1 MREFLQRRD
10 FFSIWFVCA
19 MTIAEIS
26 TGSLMAPLGLCRGLF
41 AIVVGHILGMCVF
54 FLCGHIG
61 SREKLAAIESTTL
74 SYGKV
79 GLYLFS
85 LLNIVQ
91 LIGWTAVIE
100 VIAGSA
106 INSLSSSLWGFNH
119 QTFWSISIGVGIC
132 FWVLL
137 GSQIGIGKLNKIAI
151 VCLLVLVVIFNG
163 AIVSHIRDIP
173 VYKMV
178 GTITFSQSVIL
189 SISMIFSWLPLVSDV
204 TKSSKNGWHG
214 SLYSTIG
221 YFIGSCWMF
230 STGLLA
236 ALITHSYSPFD
247 MALKLKIGLLVL
259 IIVFI
264 SSITGSYIDAHS
276 AGIDFINIFRKF
288 PPKYAA
294 LTMAVIGTV
303 LIQFLP
309 LTRYID
315 FLTFI
320 GALFAPLFAIVI
332 TDYYIL
338 KKNHSKIKV
347 NYAAVIAWCV
357 GVYLYYAFLTY
368 NNWLSMT
375 LPSMVV
381 TGVIYSILQRV
392 MRKRKCI

>member
-1 MREFLQRRD
+1 MKETLQRRD

-26 TGSLMAPLGLCRGLF
+26 TGSLMAPLGLFKGLI
-41 AIVVGHILGMCVF
+41 AILVGHILGMFIF
-54 FLCGHIG
+54 FLCGNIG
-61 SREKLAAIESTTL
+61 SREKMAAIESTTI
-74 SYGKV
+74 SYGKF

-85 LLNIVQ
+85 ILNIVQ

-100 VIAGSA
+100 VIAGSS
-106 INSLSSSLWGFNH
+106 INSISTALWGFNH
-119 QTFWSISIGVGIC
+119 EYFWSILIGVGIC
-132 FWVLL
+132 LWVLI
-137 GSQIGIGKLNKIAI
+137 GTNIGIGKLNRIAI
-151 VCLLVLVVIFNG
+151 FLLLILVVIFNVEILRYIG
-163 AIVSHIRDIP
+163 EISHIKLI
-173 VYKMV
+173 
-178 GTITFSQSVIL
+178 GQISFSQCVIL

-204 TKSSKNGWHG
+204 TKSSRTKKQGAV
-214 SLYSTIG
+214 YSTVG

-236 ALITHSYSPFD
+236 TLITHSYSPFD

-276 AGIDFINIFRKF
+276 AGIDFVNIFKNF
-288 PPKYAA
+288 SPKYAA
-294 LTMAVIGTV
+294 LSMAIIGTI

-309 LTRYID
+309 LTRYIN

-320 GALFAPLFAIVI
+320 GALFAPLFAVVI

-338 KKNHSKIKV
+338 RKNHSEKRIHV
-347 NYAAVIAWCV
+347 SAIISWVV
-357 GVYLYYAFLTY
+357 GVWVYYFLLQF

-381 TGVIYSILQRV
+381 TGVLYFLLQKIFL
-392 MRKRKCI
+392 KRRCT

>member
-1 MREFLQRRD
+1 MKEFLQRRD

-26 TGSLMAPLGLCRGLF
+26 TGSLMAPLGLLKGLL
-41 AIVVGHILGMCVF
+41 AIVVGHILGMSVF

-61 SREKLAAIESTTL
+61 SREKMAAIESTTL

-85 LLNIVQ
+85 LLNIIQ

-100 VIAGSA
+100 VIAGNA
-106 INSLSSSLWGFNH
+106 INSLSESLWGFNH

-132 FWVLL
+132 LWVLL

-151 VCLLVLVVIFNG
+151 VSLMVLVVIFNG
-163 AIVSHIRDIP
+163 AILSHIREISVDKIA
-173 VYKMV
+173 
-178 GTITFSQSVIL
+178 GSITFSQSVIL

-204 TKSSKNGWHG
+204 TKSSKNRWHG
-214 SLYSTIG
+214 SVYSTLG
-221 YFIGSCWMF
+221 YFLGSCWMF
-230 STGLLA
+230 STGLVA
-236 ALITHSYSPFD
+236 TLITHSYSPFD
-247 MALKLKIGLLVL
+247 MALKLKIGVLVL

-276 AGIDFINIFRKF
+276 AGIDFINIFKNF

-294 LTMAVIGTV
+294 LAMAVIGTI

-338 KKNHSKIKV
+338 KKNHSKIYV
-347 NYAAVIAWCV
+347 NSAAVIAWCI
-357 GVYLYYAFLTY
+357 GVYLYYAFLSFD
-368 NNWLSMT
+368 NWISMT

-381 TGVIYSILQRV
+381 TGIVYILLQKVLKR
-392 MRKRKCI
+392 RKTV